1 MKESFNKFP
10 NFPNFQNPICFTFS
24 PWPTSRPSPAPSG
37 RPGRGAGRR
46 RQSLGRR
53 GLAAGAEEGLGLQM
67 DRNLDDLDGIRWL
80 IGWSQKWL
88 IGWCLR
94 ANGWLVWW
102 MVSWLM
108 LVDVDVNHIICQ
120 VTIWNSGK
128 IRQWLCYWIR
138 KMNENDD

>member
-10 NFPNFQNPICFTFS
+10 NFQ
-24 PWPTSRPSPAPSG
+24 TSKIPFASHFRHGQPPGRPQLPPG

-88 IGWCLR
+88 IG
-94 ANGWLVWW
+94 
-102 MVSWLM
+102 
-108 LVDVDVNHIICQ
+108 
-120 VTIWNSGK
+120 
-128 IRQWLCYWIR
+128 
-138 KMNENDD
+138 